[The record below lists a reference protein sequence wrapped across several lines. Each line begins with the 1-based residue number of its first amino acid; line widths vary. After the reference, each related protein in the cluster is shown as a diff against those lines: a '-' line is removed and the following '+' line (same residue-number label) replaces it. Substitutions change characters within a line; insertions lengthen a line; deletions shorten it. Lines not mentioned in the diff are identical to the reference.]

1 MTKVLTSDTQ
11 VMTYVILWVEEYFV
25 KILWKYYLS
34 NDSSHDLCYD
44 LSHDLSH
51 FFCNIP
57 NPKKIKLMSDG
68 SCVSYNYDSF

>member
-1 MTKVLTSDTQ
+1 MLYFELKS
-11 VMTYVILWVEEYFV
+11 IFV
-25 KILWKYYLS
+25 KILSIYYLS

-68 SCVSYNYDSF
+68 SCVSYKYDSF